1 MAKELSTKSS
11 RFIHRDI
18 SWLDFNYRVLQE
30 AKDPNV
36 PLMERIKFL
45 AIYSS
50 NLDEFFRVRV
60 ANHRNLLQVGKKTIK
75 ELDYD
80 PAAVLQRIQKIV
92 SEQAV
97 EFGEIFQY
105 QIVPDLKRYDIHLV
119 QREELTPEQEAFV
132 DTYFQENLLPF
143 VQPVLLVKD
152 KIRPFLNNKALYL
165 AILMKDKEDQNAQDQ
180 YGIIKIPSDHLP
192 RFIELPSRK
201 AGHELIMLDEIVR
214 HSVMWLF
221 PGYQIINTY
230 SIKLT
235 RDGELYIDDE
245 YQGDLVKKIK
255 TSLQKRDVGPAS
267 RLVYDKTIPPKF
279 LHYLMN
285 VLGVEKLGL
294 FPEGRFHNNFDF
306 FKFPSFGMDHLKD
319 MPLPPMDYLPLTQAE
334 SIFDP
339 IKSMDHLIH
348 VPFHKYEPVIK
359 FFEHAARDPK
369 VTHIKIIQYRVA
381 PNSRIMEA
389 LINAVKSGKQVYA
402 FIEVKARFDEEANLR
417 WGEQLEKAGII
428 VRYSFPGLKV
438 HSKLA
443 LVRRLEDDGPQL
455 YSYLSTGNFH
465 EVTAR
470 IYSDQGLFTSD
481 KRITAEVARIF
492 SFLETVKLPN
502 EEFKHLLVGQFN
514 LRKTLIQLLD
524 FEIKEALAGRQA
536 SMIIKINSLQD
547 EEMIEKL
554 YEASAAGV
562 KIELNIR
569 GICSIVAGKKNLS
582 ENIHAFSIVDRFL
595 EHSRVFIFHHAGNE
609 KVYLSSADWMERNLS
624 FRIETAFPIYDQ
636 RIIAEIKDILSIQR
650 SDNVKAR
657 SLQYNRINEYLVNDA
672 DLAIRSQHET
682 YFYLKRKYE
691 ELHSTGS

>member
-1 MAKELSTKSS
+1 MAKENNPKSN
-11 RFIHRDI
+11 RFIQRDL
-18 SWLDFNYRVLQE
+18 SWLDFNFRVLQE

-60 ANHRNLLQVGKKTIK
+60 ASHRNILKIGKKTIK
-75 ELDYD
+75 QLDYD
-80 PAAVLQRIQKIV
+80 PEAVLLNIQKTV
-92 SEQAV
+92 SEHAV
-97 EFGEIFQY
+97 EFSDIFEH
-105 QIVPDLKRYDIHLV
+105 QIIPELRRHDIHLI
-119 QREELTPEQEAFV
+119 QRDELTQEQEAFI

-165 AILMKDKEDQNAQDQ
+165 AILMKDKENTSQHEQ

-192 RFIELPSRK
+192 RFIEVPSNK
-201 AGHELIMLDEIVR
+201 HGHDLIMLDEIVR

-255 TSLQKRDVGPAS
+255 NSLLKRDVGPAS
-267 RLVYDKTIPPKF
+267 RLVYDKTIPTQF
-279 LHYLMN
+279 LQYLMN
-285 VLGVEKLGL
+285 VLGVDKLDL
-294 FPEGRFHNNFDF
+294 FPEGRYHNNFDF
-306 FKFPSFGMDHLKD
+306 FKFPSFGLDHLKD
-319 MPLPPMDYLPLTQAE
+319 QPLPPMDYLPLADKE
-334 SIFDP
+334 SIFEP
-339 IKSMDHLIH
+339 IKASDHLIH
-348 VPFHKYEPVIK
+348 IPYHKYEPVLQ
-359 FFEHAARDPK
+359 FFEHAAKDPN

-389 LINAVKSGKQVYA
+389 LISAVKSGKQVYA

-417 WGEQLEKAGII
+417 WGEQLEKAGIV

-443 LVRRLEDDGPQL
+443 LVRRLEPEGPQL

-470 IYSDQGLFTSD
+470 IYSDLGFFTSD
-481 KRITAEVARIF
+481 KRITSEVARIF

-514 LRKTLIQLLD
+514 LRKTLIQLID
-524 FEIKEALAGRQA
+524 FEIAEANAGRQA
-536 SMIIKINSLQD
+536 SIILKVNSLQD

-554 YEASAAGV
+554 YEASQAGV
-562 KIELNIR
+562 KIELNLR
-569 GICSIVAGKKNLS
+569 GICSLIAGKKNLS
-582 ENIHAFSIVDRFL
+582 ENIKAFSIVDRFL
-595 EHSRVFIFHHAGNE
+595 EHSRIFIFHHGGAE

-624 FRIETAFPIYDQ
+624 FRIETAFPIYDPKLI
-636 RIIAEIKDILSIQR
+636 REIKDVLNIQR

-657 SLQYNRINEYLVNDA
+657 SLHYRHINQYMVNDS

-682 YFYLKRKYE
+682 YFYLKRKNE
-691 ELHSTGS
+691 ELIIKE